1 MRSVRRQ
8 HHVPYTPEQMF
19 DLVND
24 VDAYPDFLHWCRGSS
39 VEKISETE
47 AVATV
52 EVGIG
57 GIRRSF
63 TTRNTLAR
71 PGEIAM
77 GLVSG
82 PFDALNGNWSF
93 AAAANGGC
101 AVELNLAFEV
111 SATPLEMLF
120 ASLFEE
126 VVHTQVAAFVSR
138 AHDIYGNAAED
149 RGVPQANPGASSRR
163 DGIGSP
169 SADD

>member
-8 HHVPYTPEQMF
+8 HLVPYTPEQMF

-39 VEKISETE
+39 VEKISDTE
-47 AVATV
+47 VVATV

-57 GIRRSF
+57 GIRRNF

-71 PGEIAM
+71 PGAITME
-77 GLVSG
+77 LVAG
-82 PFDALNGNWSF
+82 PFDAFNGDWRF

-101 AVELNLAFEV
+101 TVELNLVFEV

-138 AHDIYGNAAED
+138 ADAIYGN
-149 RGVPQANPGASSRR
+149 RV
-163 DGIGSP
+163 
-169 SADD
+169 DD

>member
-8 HHVPYTPEQMF
+8 HLVPYTPEQMF

-24 VDAYPDFLHWCRGSS
+24 VEAYPDFLHWCRGSS
-39 VEKISETE
+39 VERISETE
-47 AVATV
+47 VVATV

-71 PGEIAM
+71 PGEITM
-77 GLVSG
+77 ELVSG
-82 PFDALNGNWSF
+82 PFDAFNGDWRF

-101 AVELNLAFEV
+101 TVELNLAFEV

-138 AHDIYGNAAED
+138 ADAIYGN
-149 RGVPQANPGASSRR
+149 R
-163 DGIGSP
+163 
-169 SADD
+169 ADD

>member
-8 HHVPYTPEQMF
+8 HQVPYTPEQMF

-47 AVATV
+47 VVATV

-63 TTRNTLAR
+63 TTRNMLAR
-71 PGEIAM
+71 PGGIAM
-77 GLVSG
+77 ELISG

-93 AAAANGGC
+93 AAAAGGGC
-101 AVELNLAFEV
+101 TVELSLAFEV

-138 AHDIYGNAAED
+138 AHDIYGSAAEG
-149 RGVPQANPGASSRR
+149 RGVTQANPGASSRR
-163 DGIGSP
+163 GGIGSP